1 MKRKEITFVNRQKK
15 HFYNKRKH
23 MNKFNSLLLSDV
35 AIVFNAHRILH
46 DFSL

>member
-1 MKRKEITFVNRQKK
+1 MKRKKITFVNRQKK
-15 HFYNKRKH
+15 HFYNKGKH
-23 MNKFNSLLLSDV
+23 MNNSLLLSDI